1 MNNIN
6 NNSLENL
13 VTINNLTKSY
23 GSCVALKN
31 VFLNL
36 PKGKIVGLLGP
47 NGSGKTTL
55 IKILTN
61 LIKNYQGTVLIN
73 NQELGIYSKSI
84 ISYLPDRTFLAEKW
98 SIKYIIEYF
107 NDFFKDFDAEKAKYL
122 ITNFGINLDQSFKS
136 LSKGMKEKVQLSL
149 ILSRK
154 AELYIFD
161 EPIAGVDPATRD
173 VIFQLIL
180 SHRSPNSTI
189 LISTHLVSEV
199 EEILDSVILLKN
211 GEVIYNGSKEEL
223 IDIHEGKNVN
233 DIFREVYKYEG
244 II

>member
-1 MNNIN
+1 MNIEK
-6 NNSLENL
+6 ENL
-13 VTINNLTKSY
+13 VMVCNLTKSY

-31 VFLNL
+31 VNL
-36 PKGKIVGLLGP
+36 EIPKGEIVGLLGP

-61 LIKNYQGTVLIN
+61 LIKNYQGIVSVN
-73 NQELGIYSKSI
+73 NQKLGIYTKSI
-84 ISYLPDRTFLAEKW
+84 ISYLPDREFIAEKW
-98 SIKYIIEYF
+98 TIKYAIEYF
-107 NDFFKDFDAEKAKYL
+107 DDFFNDFDKEKATKL
-122 ITNFGINLDQSFKS
+122 ISNFGIDLNKNFKS

-180 SHRSPNSTI
+180 NHRSPNSTI
-189 LISTHLVSEV
+189 LIATHLVSEV
-199 EEILDSVILLKN
+199 EEILDSVIFLKN
-211 GEVIYNGSKEEL
+211 GEIIYSGSKEEL
-223 IDIHEGKNVN
+223 KNNYDGKSVN